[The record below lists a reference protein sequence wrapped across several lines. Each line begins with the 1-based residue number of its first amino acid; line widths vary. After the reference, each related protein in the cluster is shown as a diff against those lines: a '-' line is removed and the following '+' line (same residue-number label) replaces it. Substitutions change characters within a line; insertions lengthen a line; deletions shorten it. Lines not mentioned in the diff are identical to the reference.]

1 MNMKELIETFTDQL
15 QEAIAIGRQARF
27 KPARSSVQNVL
38 ISGLGGSGIGA
49 TIVAQLTDK
58 QLRVPVVVNKD
69 YFIPAFVS
77 GNTLVIICSYS
88 GNTEE
93 TLQAMEEALRSQ
105 AMICCISSGGKVIER
120 AQKNGLDHIII
131 PGGRPPRSAFAYSF
145 TQLFYVLHGYGV
157 MDRSFESML
166 TEAVTFLRAES
177 DSIQLQ
183 ARRLAEQLHEK
194 IPVIYCDASMEGVA
208 IRWRQQLNENA
219 KMLCWHH
226 VLPEMNHNELVGWTK
241 ASNQLAVVFLRNET
255 DYQRTRVRMDLT
267 RKIVSQY
274 TPHVYEIWSKGNN
287 SIERTLYLIHLGD
300 WISWH
305 LSDIKQ
311 IDATE
316 VKVIDY
322 LKSELAR
329 V

>member
-1 MNMKELIETFTDQL
+1 MNMKDLIDTFADQL
-15 QEAIAIGRQARF
+15 QEAIIIGQKARF
-27 KPARSSVQNVL
+27 KPVSVPVKNVL

-49 TIVAQLTDK
+49 TIVTQLTDK
-58 QLRVPVVVNKD
+58 QILVPVVVNKD

-77 GNTLVIICSYS
+77 ENTLVIICSYS

-93 TLQAMEEALRSQ
+93 TLQAMDEAIQCR
-105 AMICCISSGGKVIER
+105 AMICCISSGGKVIEK
-120 AQKNGLDHIII
+120 AQGNGLDYIII

-145 TQLFYVLHGYGV
+145 TQLFYILHGYGV
-157 MDRSFESML
+157 IDRSFEKML
-166 TEAVTFLRAES
+166 SEAVSFLRAES
-177 DSIQLQ
+177 ANIQSE
-183 ARRLAEQLHEK
+183 ARELAEQLHQK
-194 IPVIYCDASMEGVA
+194 IPVIYSNASMEGVA
-208 IRWRQQLNENA
+208 IRFRQQLNENA

-226 VLPEMNHNELVGWTK
+226 VIPEMNHNELVGWT
-241 ASNQLAVVFLRNET
+241 QYDDRLAVVFLRNET
-255 DYQRTRVRMDLT
+255 DYQRTRLRMDLT

-287 SIERTLYLIHLGD
+287 PIARTLYLIHLTD

-305 LSDIKQ
+305 LSDLKQ

-316 VKVIDY
+316 VKVIDF
-322 LKSELAR
+322 LKSELSR